1 MRWQLYHNYE
11 EENAIQYIAGYVY
24 HKLYQTISSGLYKK
38 ELLAA
43 LNRILMNSDDDYYD
57 DVSIDWC
64 RSIDGGALLYVNDS
78 AYLTLVSLNNK

>member
-1 MRWQLYHNYE
+1 
-11 EENAIQYIAGYVY
+11 
-24 HKLYQTISSGLYKK
+24 
-38 ELLAA
+38 
-43 LNRILMNSDDDYYD
+43 MNSDDDYYD